1 MAGRRKTPEEKI
13 AALQEQERQ
22 IKAQLKREK
31 AKVAQAQRKADT
43 RRKIIAG
50 ALALEH
56 KDEAFQA
63 TLHRL
68 LNDYVKRPDER
79 ALFDLAP
86 LDEAPATPTPEA
98 ASEAPPVPLATEPAR
113 NAGPVSR
120 HFTRNR

>member
-86 LDEAPATPTPEA
+86 LDEAPSTP
-98 ASEAPPVPLATEPAR
+98 ATEPAR